1 MSSGTFVRM
10 ADVTRHEGELES
22 LALSLGNEST
32 LVLAPERGGI
42 ATRLRL
48 GGAEIF
54 YLDRA
59 TLLDPTKNVRGG
71 NPVLFPQPGKLE
83 GDAYEA
89 RGARYTM
96 KQHGFARTLP
106 WSVARTAK
114 EPSPSATLTLTSSDA
129 TRALYPWDFRAEYT
143 YTLTGRAMRVD
154 MSFTH
159 TGTSGPPMPFGAGFH
174 PYFLVPD
181 ADKGRVVL
189 GTEATRGFD
198 NVTKTTGPVALDL
211 TRDELDVHLD
221 DHGDR
226 PFSLTT
232 PSYALALR
240 ASPAM
245 WRWVVW
251 TLAGKD
257 FVCVEP
263 WTCAGNALG
272 TGESLLRL
280 EPGQRLDLFM
290 EIERT
295 A

>member
-1 MSSGTFVRM
+1 MG
-10 ADVTRHEGELES
+10 DVKRHEGELES
-22 LALSLGNEST
+22 IELSHGNDST

-48 GGAEIF
+48 GGAELF

-83 GDAYEA
+83 GDGYEA
-89 RGARYTM
+89 GGARYPM

-106 WSVARTAK
+106 WSVERTTTTPHPA
-114 EPSPSATLTLTSSDA
+114 ATLALASSEA
-129 TRALYPWDFRAEYT
+129 TRAQYPWDFRAEYT
-143 YTLTGRAMRVD
+143 YTLTARSMRVD
-154 MSFTH
+154 MTFTH

-181 ADKGRVVL
+181 GDKGRVVL
-189 GTEATRGFD
+189 GTAATRGFD

-211 TRDELDVHLD
+211 TRAELDVHLD

-226 PFSLTT
+226 PFTLAT
-232 PSYALALR
+232 PSFSLALR
-240 ASPAM
+240 ASPTM

-280 EPGQRLDLFM
+280 EPGQHLDLFM